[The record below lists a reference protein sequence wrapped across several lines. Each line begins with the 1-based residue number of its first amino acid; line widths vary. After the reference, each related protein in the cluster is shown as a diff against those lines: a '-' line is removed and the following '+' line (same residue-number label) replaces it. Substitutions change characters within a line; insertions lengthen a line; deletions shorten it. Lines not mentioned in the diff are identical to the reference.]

1 MPRNLFRWLNI
12 IAFAGVL
19 TVNYLANALPLNGK
33 TSAEISDAHPTL
45 VTPAG
50 YVFGIWGLIYL
61 LTAGF
66 VIYQALP
73 AGQRS
78 RLVARTDGWFLL
90 SCLGNMGWIFLWH
103 YDYIPYSPLAMAVLL
118 LSLIILYTGIQR
130 EAKWPTLPEKLLVL
144 LPFSVYLGWINVA
157 TIVNVSVVLKDAQIP
172 LFQTGESIWAAA
184 VLAVAALLAVWTGGR
199 YRDYALMLVFV
210 WAFLGIAVEQRDNA
224 TVMIAAILAALVV
237 AVYALW
243 LSIVTNRKKQVRF

>member
-1 MPRNLFRWLNI
+1 MTRNLFRWLNI
-12 IAFAGVL
+12 VAFAGVL
-19 TVNYLANALPLNGK
+19 AVNYLANALPLGGK

-50 YVFGIWGLIYL
+50 YVFAIWGLIYL

-78 RLVARTDGWFLL
+78 RLVPHTDGWFLL
-90 SCLGNMGWIFLWH
+90 SCLGNISWLFLWH
-103 YDYIPYSPLAMAVLL
+103 YEYIPYSLIAMAVLL
-118 LSLIILYTGIQR
+118 LSLIMLYTGIQR
-130 EAKWPTLPEKLLVL
+130 EAKWPTLTERILVL
-144 LPFSVYLGWINVA
+144 LPFSVYLGWICVA

-172 LFQTGESIWAAA
+172 LFQTGEALWAAA
-184 VLAVAALLAVWTGGR
+184 VLAVAVILALVTGGR
-199 YRDYALMLVFV
+199 NRDYALMLVFI
-210 WAFLGIAVEQRDNA
+210 WAFLGIAVEQKDNG
-224 TVMIAAILAALVV
+224 TVLIAALLAAIVV

-243 LSIVTNRKKQVRF
+243 LSMTASRKRQIRR